1 MRPNRGALRSPL
13 KSNPV
18 SIPPTSPSSPRSCR
32 TARPAIGSRLGR
44 NTRRDPRVATSI
56 VDCANPY
63 AEVQT
68 RARVVKRRL
77 DSDFMMMD
85 AVSRI
90 TPRRFLFCSPEGR
103 VALIIEVDR
112 VRYTKLAFE
121 HTAPKK

>member
-1 MRPNRGALRSPL
+1 
-13 KSNPV
+13 
-18 SIPPTSPSSPRSCR
+18 
-32 TARPAIGSRLGR
+32 
-44 NTRRDPRVATSI
+44 VATSI

-68 RARVVKRRL
+68 RARVVKRRI

-90 TPRRFLFCSPEGR
+90 TPARRFLFCSPEGR

-112 VRYTKLAFE
+112 VRHTKLAFE